1 MSGPPTWDSSWQ
13 AAQRADTSSAGTSCI
28 SSTNNAI
35 PTPRSAAT
43 EAASLNSSVRST
55 SRSPESARPRAAGT
69 SMPNWALTVV
79 PLGAL
84 GSRSAN
90 AFSTLRKSSTR
101 SGARCLGASS
111 RTAMCSALATGRRMD
126 WSGLASSLPVPH
138 SRCSAIDLKVL
149 SITVLP
155 TPRSPVS
162 TMDRSGRDLATR
174 SRTTSN
180 WPISR
185 SRPASSGGR
194 CPAPGA

>member
-1 MSGPPTWDSSWQ
+1 V
-13 AAQRADTSSAGTSCI
+13 
-28 SSTNNAI
+28 
-35 PTPRSAAT
+35 
-43 EAASLNSSVRST
+43 NSSVRST

-69 SMPNWALTVV
+69 SMPKWALTVV

-84 GSRSAN
+84 GSRIAN

-111 RTAMCSALATGRRMD
+111 RTATCSALAIGRRMD
-126 WSGLASSLPVPH
+126 WSGLASSFPVPH
-138 SRCSAIDLKVL
+138 SRCSAIDLNVL

-180 WPISR
+180 
-185 SRPASSGGR
+185 
-194 CPAPGA
+194 